1 MLQSWLMVKPE
12 VHYHLF
18 LGGKTFTM
26 GTALNTLDS
35 DVSRGIIPRVIQEI
49 FTQVKQREKKAE
61 FIIKASFLQIY
72 NEQIIDLLSDSISK
86 SNKYLNINKSE
97 ISNSNKLQFVN
108 KKMARFQYA
117 M

>member
-49 FTQVKQREKKAE
+49 FTQVK
-61 FIIKASFLQIY
+61 
-72 NEQIIDLLSDSISK
+72 
-86 SNKYLNINKSE
+86 
-97 ISNSNKLQFVN
+97 
-108 KKMARFQYA
+108 
-117 M
+117 